1 MEGVLLGFSIV
12 LVITGIGLLAAA
24 LLPRDTTVLIQQGLT
39 PAIYYVT
46 NPLLMV
52 VLVAEIDLRTLV
64 GVYAPVAL
72 ATAIVAGSCYALG
85 SRLVL
90 KRTAGRTAVGAMA
103 SSYVNAGN
111 IGLPIAIYAVGGSA
125 PAVSVLVT
133 QLLLIAPV
141 YLTVFGWCSRQAGSS
156 QPRLGRTV
164 LRSVANPVTVAT
176 AVGAVLA
183 LVDWVPPAFIW
194 TPMDMLGR
202 ASIPLLLFV
211 FGLSLASQRPFRDRA
226 LVPDIAWGSFVKL
239 ILMPAAAWFLG
250 HYAWGLQGTELF
262 GVVAMAALPTAQ
274 NVFLFSSQFKLPNL
288 LVRDIVFS
296 SAVLSLPV
304 ILGIALVSGA
314 GG

>member
-1 MEGVLLGFSIV
+1 MDGVFLGFSIV
-12 LVITGIGLLAAA
+12 LVIIGIGLLAAV
-24 LLPRDTTVLIQQGLT
+24 LLPRGTTASIQHGLT

-52 VLVAEIDLRTLV
+52 VLVAQIDLRALV
-64 GVYAPVAL
+64 QVYAPAAL
-72 ATAIVAGSCYALG
+72 VTAVVAGACYALV
-85 SRLVL
+85 SWLVL
-90 KRTAGRTAVGAMA
+90 KRPAGQTAVGAMA

-111 IGLPIAIYAVGGSA
+111 IGLPIAIYAVGSSV

-141 YLTVFGWCSRQAGSS
+141 YLTVFGWCSRQRGSA
-156 QPRLGRTV
+156 QPRLARTV
-164 LRSVANPVTVAT
+164 LASVANPVTVGT
-176 AVGAVLA
+176 AVGAGLA
-183 LVDWVPPAFIW
+183 LVDWVPPEFLW

-211 FGLSLASQRPFRDRA
+211 FGLSLASQRPFRDRSQ
-226 LVPDIAWGSFVKL
+226 VPDIVWGSFVKL
-239 ILMPAAAWFLG
+239 ALMPVVAWAVG
-250 HYAWGLQGTELF
+250 HGVFGLEGVELF

-274 NVFLFSSQFKLPNL
+274 NVYLFSSQFKLPNL

-304 ILGIALVSGA
+304 ILVVALLLEP
-314 GG
+314 